1 MWTKEQITE
10 AGRIGGIDHYD
21 VVHLV
26 SVLERDFPVKS
37 KKRNDLV
44 LVDTRVHNL
53 QLYVKE
59 HFENVSKLKKQL
71 TFEQCETL
79 VSKYDRQ
86 KIADTLLAMENK
98 ADLSKK
104 YVSVYLTLSTW
115 LKRDNSIA
123 SKPSKLDHNSN
134 EVNKAI
140 SNLLNGNLNP

>member
-10 AGRIGGIDHYD
+10 AGKIGEINHYD
-21 VVHLV
+21 VAHLV
-26 SVLERDFPVKS
+26 SVLERDFPIKS

-44 LVDTRVHNL
+44 LLEAKLHPL
-53 QLYVKE
+53 QE
-59 HFENVSKLKKQL
+59 FINGEFENIKKLKKQL
-71 TFEQCETL
+71 TYEQCETL
-79 VSKYDRQ
+79 LAKYGKI
-86 KIADTLLAMENK
+86 KIADTLIAMENK